1 MSTFAI
7 SRLGRAPQRFSRDA
21 AILARGSLRG
31 HIAPEMSVRKVGNC
45 RIVREL
51 GRGGMG
57 VVYEAEQ
64 EGLGRRVAIKELA
77 APLANAKEFADRFR
91 REGEAYA
98 QLNHQYI
105 ISVYDLVEKGDAL
118 YLITEFVDGAD
129 LHKLLAKGPLPPSAV
144 AIIGARIAE
153 ALDHAH
159 FHKLLHRDIKPANIM
174 LSRTGKVKLTDFGIV
189 KDLKE
194 QALTRQGMLVGSL
207 PFMAPEILSG
217 SESDRTSDIWS
228 LGVTL
233 YELVTGKRPF
243 VGKDDSALAGAI
255 IKGKLIPIRSLAPR
269 IPRPLARIIERCLAR
284 QPSKRWHSAAQLSR
298 ALHHCA
304 GELLQG
310 AHPQGRLILLMRSR
324 GYAIAEAHHTT
335 IDIDSV
341 VDLEKQPPDA
351 FSPMRYWVSVLLW
364 IIVIA
369 SAITAGLLSWYH

>member
-1 MSTFAI
+1 MA
-7 SRLGRAPQRFSRDA
+7 
-21 AILARGSLRG
+21 
-31 HIAPEMSVRKVGNC
+31 VRKVGNC

-64 EGLGRRVAIKELA
+64 EGLARSVAIKELA
-77 APLANAKEFADRFR
+77 APLANAQELADRFR
-91 REGEAYA
+91 REGAAYA

-129 LHKLLAKGPLPPSAV
+129 LQKLLHKGPLPASAV

-217 SESDRTSDIWS
+217 GEYDRASDIWS

-243 VGKDDSALAGAI
+243 AGKDDSSLAGVI
-255 IKGKLIPIRSLAPR
+255 IKGKFTSIRSVAPR
-269 IPRPLARIIERCLAR
+269 VPRPLARVIERCLAR
-284 QPSKRWHSAAQLSR
+284 QPGKRWHSAAQLSR
-298 ALHHCA
+298 ALHQCA

-310 AHPQGRLILLMRSR
+310 AHPQGRLIMLMRSR
-324 GYAIAEAHHTT
+324 GFGIEEAHHTT
-335 IDIDSV
+335 IDVDSV
-341 VDLEKQPPDA
+341 VDQKSVPDTH
-351 FSPMRYWVSVLLW
+351 SPLRYWASVLLW
-364 IIVIA
+364 ILVIVFA
-369 SAITAGLLSWYH
+369 FTAGLLFWHR